1 MSVSVE
7 VSELQAKTAEYGPI
21 AYLVTV
27 GEGGGPHLV
36 SVLTSWDGDSLRVAA
51 GNTTTGNVARSGA
64 VTLLWAGRPGEDYC
78 LIVDGEGAVVDAGGV
93 VLIRPLRAVLH
104 RLAQADGDLPSCIK
118 LLDAR

>member
-1 MSVSVE
+1 ME
-7 VSELQAKTAEYGPI
+7 VSELQAKTAEYGPV

-36 SVLTSWDGDSLRVAA
+36 SVLTSWDGDALRLAA
-51 GNTTTGNVARSGA
+51 GNTTTGNVAARDA

-78 LIVDGEGAVVDAGGV
+78 LIVDGAGSVVDDGAAV
-93 VLIRPLRAVLH
+93 MVRPLRAVLH

-118 LLDAR
+118 LLDARA